1 MPMWGSGKTTV
12 LTVKIRYLHESA
24 DISYRDMVVLTFTN
38 KAANEI
44 KERLAASEEASNLPD
59 MRYFGT
65 FHSVALQ
72 LLREILPVG
81 QLGYTADFQVMDPEE
96 ELDLALELIRE
107 RKLQI
112 KYKNRLKKRLE
123 QETAGSPGRNSS
135 RIQDDMPLLQ
145 EALKEEKKKRDRMS
159 FSDLLFNTEQ
169 LLEGTE
175 WKPQWVIIDEVQ
187 DCDAPAAASDSKAGG
202 QGGVSFCRWGSQ
214 SGDLQLEGEAPAMCF
229 IPCGRLMMLWNCPC
243 L

>member
-1 MPMWGSGKTTV
+1 
-12 LTVKIRYLHESA
+12 
-24 DISYRDMVVLTFTN
+24 MVVLTFTN

-72 LLREILPVG
+72 LLREVLPVG

-123 QETAGSPGRNSS
+123 QETAGTPGRNSS

-187 DCDAPAAASDSKAGG
+187 AVSYTHLSLATGASLRLPNLCGKNIKSWLTFMRAKPSPRTFIISLISLTSFPIPTVFTADRCVPNRICRAWSMSSGCCMHAG
-202 QGGVSFCRWGSQ
+202 
-214 SGDLQLEGEAPAMCF
+214 
-229 IPCGRLMMLWNCPC
+229 
-243 L
+243 